1 MTDARWLDIE
11 DDLASSTKH
20 FRNAIAIY
28 QEGLAADDSLPAYK
42 GRMAFMQAMQA
53 GYTSMETAF
62 ERLLEVLGETKPT
75 GSRDYHA
82 QLVRRVAR
90 AIPDERPAIVE
101 GDLVKAI
108 DEARRFRH
116 VARRGYDDFEAP
128 RAAPAIDA
136 AKIIVEGLE
145 PAIAAFRAKI
155 AARRP

>member
-1 MTDARWLDIE
+1 MIDARWLDIE

-62 ERLLEVLGETKPT
+62 ERMLEVLGETKPT

-82 QLVRRVAR
+82 QLVRVAR

-101 GDLVKAI
+101 GDLVRAI

-116 VARRGYDDFEAP
+116 VAGRGYDDFEAP
-128 RAAPAIDA
+128 RAAPPIDA
-136 AKIIVEGLE
+136 AKIIVEALE
-145 PAIAAFRAKI
+145 PAIATF
-155 AARRP
+155 